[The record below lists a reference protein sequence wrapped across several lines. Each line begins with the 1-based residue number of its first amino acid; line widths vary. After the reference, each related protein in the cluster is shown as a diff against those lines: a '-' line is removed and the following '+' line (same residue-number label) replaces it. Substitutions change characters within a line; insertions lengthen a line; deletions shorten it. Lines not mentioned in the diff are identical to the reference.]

1 MATLRGEEVIAR
13 CFKNEGVDTIF
24 FMMGGPTSG
33 TAGACLELGMN
44 GIYVRH
50 EQAAAMMA
58 HAYAR
63 VTGKP
68 GICITPSGPGTANA
82 VTGLANA
89 WADATPIVAIGG
101 SAPMRGTTLDSFQE
115 MDQVAMMRPVVKA
128 AYRVDL
134 AERIPEYVSIAFRE
148 AMDGKKGPGVS
159 RPARRHPVYQA

>member
-1 MATLRGEEVIAR
+1 MAIIRGEQIIAR
-13 CFKNEGVDTIF
+13 CFKNENVDTIF

-33 TAGACLELGMN
+33 TAGACLELGTK

-82 VTGLANA
+82 LTGLANA
-89 WADATPIVAIGG
+89 WADAAPIVAIGG
-101 SAPMRGTTLDSFQE
+101 SAPMRATTLDSVQQG
-115 MDQVAMMRPVVKA
+115 DHDAINKPVVKA
-128 AYRVDL
+128 AYRG
-134 AERIPEYVSIAFRE
+134 ATAYPN
-148 AMDGKKGPGVS
+148 PGHLS
-159 RPARRHPVYQA
+159 RPFRARRQ

>member
-1 MATLRGEEVIAR
+1 MGTIRGEQIIGQA
-13 CFKNEGVDTIF
+13 FKNEGVDTIF

-33 TAGACLELGMN
+33 AAASCLEHGMQ

-82 VTGLANA
+82 GLAITRDRSDDPRA
-89 WADATPIVAIGG
+89 
-101 SAPMRGTTLDSFQE
+101 
-115 MDQVAMMRPVVKA
+115 
-128 AYRVDL
+128 
-134 AERIPEYVSIAFRE
+134 
-148 AMDGKKGPGVS
+148 S
-159 RPARRHPVYQA
+159 RFGNLHCDNTYPTSC

>member
-1 MATLRGEEVIAR
+1 MLVDSSLHLNQQRSQEGGKVMGTIRGDQIIAQ
-13 CFKNEGVDTIF
+13 CFKNEGVDTFF

-33 TAGACLELGMN
+33 TAGASLDLGMQ

-89 WADATPIVAIGG
+89 WADAAPIVAIGG
-101 SAPMRGTTLDSFQE
+101 SAAMRATMLDSFQE
-115 MDQVAMMRPVVKA
+115 MDQVAMMKPVVKA
-128 AYRVDL
+128 AYRVDI
-134 AERIPEYVSIAFRE
+134 ASRI
-148 AMDGKKGPGVS
+148 
-159 RPARRHPVYQA
+159 